1 MNMNDAVDGVKESME
16 CRRLREEKL
25 TNPLDS
31 LNARDYVEWTGDEH
45 SSKKLADTR
54 VSFDRTEK
62 NEIQCLS
69 KL

>member
-1 MNMNDAVDGVKESME
+1 MNDAVDGVKESME

-31 LNARDYVEWTGDEH
+31 LNARDYFEWTGDEQ

-54 VSFDRTEK
+54 VSFGRTEK
-62 NEIQCLS
+62 DEVQCLS
-69 KL
+69 TL